1 MRNAR
6 GASPRRAILTGL
18 VLVSVTLVFLFF
30 DRNGDHPG
38 PFGRGVIAATA
49 PLHAGLTGAGR
60 SVHGLWRDYLALRG
74 VREENADL
82 RVRVRALQEQAARTA
97 DLLAENERLRG
108 LLELADRRKD
118 LRLRA
123 ARVVGRSNSPFFR
136 VMRIEIDVG
145 DATHIEEGMPII
157 APGGVVGQIRTLVG
171 TRAEILLVTDPRSAI
186 DVVLEKSRARGV
198 AVGTGEPD
206 RYEARLEYLERA
218 VEAVDGERVLT
229 TGDDG
234 RYPAGLV
241 LGAVVAAGPG
251 EETGPFQSARVRP
264 MVDLGA
270 LEEVFVVLGPTGLS
284 PDGTRF
290 EGRDR

>member
-1 MRNAR
+1 M
-6 GASPRRAILTGL
+6 
-18 VLVSVTLVFLFF
+18 LVSLSLVFLFF
-30 DRNGDHPG
+30 DRNGVHPG
-38 PFGRGVIAATA
+38 PLGQGVIALTA
-49 PLHAGLTGAGR
+49 PLHAGLTAAGR
-60 SVHGLWRDYLALRG
+60 SVHGLWEDYLALRG
-74 VREENADL
+74 VREENAEL
-82 RVRVRALQEQAARTA
+82 RDRVRALQEQAARTA

-136 VMRIEIDVG
+136 VMRIDLDLG
-145 DATHIEEGMPII
+145 DATHVEEGMPII

-186 DVVLEKSRARGV
+186 DVVLEQSRARGV
-198 AVGTGEPD
+198 AVGTGEED

-241 LGAVVAAGPG
+241 LGSVVAAGPG